1 MSYAFGVIHYFF
13 VPLHT
18 IMQKLVEL
26 YKQWKGEE
34 PQDVVRLT
42 AGGSN
47 REYYR
52 LTDSQGVSVVGCV
65 GTSRDEN
72 HAFVYLAKHFTKKQL
87 PVPEIL
93 AVSDDELRYIQTDL
107 GNTSLFDAIRGG
119 REAGG
124 RYNVKEVDL
133 LRRTIRELP
142 NIQLNG
148 ADELD
153 FVNCYPQP
161 EFDTNSV
168 LFDLNYFKY
177 CFLKATELDFHEMKL
192 EADFR
197 LLAKDLTSEQDTQGF
212 LYRDFQSRNVM

>member
-1 MSYAFGVIHYFF
+1 
-13 VPLHT
+13 
-18 IMQKLVEL
+18 MQKLVEL

-34 PQDVVRLT
+34 PQDVVRL

-107 GNTSLFDAIRGG
+107 GNTSLFDAIR
-119 REAGG
+119 
-124 RYNVKEVDL
+124 V
-133 LRRTIRELP
+133 
-142 NIQLNG
+142 
-148 ADELD
+148 
-153 FVNCYPQP
+153 
-161 EFDTNSV
+161 
-168 LFDLNYFKY
+168 
-177 CFLKATELDFHEMKL
+177 
-192 EADFR
+192 R
-197 LLAKDLTSEQDTQGF
+197 LVVVT
-212 LYRDFQSRNVM
+212 M

>member
-1 MSYAFGVIHYFF
+1 
-13 VPLHT
+13 
-18 IMQKLVEL
+18 MQKLVEL

-133 LRRTIRELP
+133 LRLVPTNWTSSIAIRSLSSTP
-142 NIQLNG
+142 IPS
-148 ADELD
+148 
-153 FVNCYPQP
+153 C
-161 EFDTNSV
+161 S
-168 LFDLNYFKY
+168 
-177 CFLKATELDFHEMKL
+177 
-192 EADFR
+192 
-197 LLAKDLTSEQDTQGF
+197 TSTT
-212 LYRDFQSRNVM
+212 SNTVS